1 MDNHESVPA
10 HDQAESS
17 ADADAT
23 DYGKTDGVTQQS
35 PEGSER
41 MANDAKEAGQQHT
54 SAAPVQRGGEQL
66 NGIKERTED
75 IQEDLE
81 VFEENISK
89 LECCTCGLFR
99 RRRRD
104 RNRKNTEPR
113 LEFNEQPSA
122 SSQASSRQ
130 PTPLPA
136 SGTAAKK
143 TERESERTS
152 EREDKME
159 TNLRSADTGIRLAG
173 GAYENSEQGVIAACY
188 ALQQWVSSK
197 AESVCIFVWPHNC
210 IGIDKTMLCVIL
222 YMCAGTHQDRCRCR
236 ARWLNS
242 KVRG

>member
-1 MDNHESVPA
+1 MDNHESVQA

-23 DYGKTDGVTQQS
+23 DFGKTDEVTQQS

-41 MANDAKEAGQQHT
+41 MADDDGKEAGQQHT
-54 SAAPVQRGGEQL
+54 SAAPVQQRGEQL

-89 LECCTCGLFR
+89 LECCTCGLFK

-143 TERESERTS
+143 TEREIERAS

-173 GAYENSEQGVIAACY
+173 GAYENSEQGVIAACMH
-188 ALQQWVSSK
+188 AMHCNSGCPARQ
-197 AESVCIFVWPHNC
+197 N
-210 IGIDKTMLCVIL
+210 LCAYL
-222 YMCAGTHQDRCRCR
+222 YGHTQVHR
-236 ARWLNS
+236 N
-242 KVRG
+242 